1 MSHQHPRRT
10 ALEHGAAQVIVV
22 ARRHGT
28 ICPKARRYSTGPY
41 RAHVVSKLWMFL
53 MDCLEQMKTCF
64 TSTSVSL
71 LFLCLA
77 LLQASPHAAQKAR
90 ASVQSTVLA
99 RQLTTWTSSSRGTRN
114 TSTTPR
120 PTLSSSCDGS
130 SSMKHL
136 AASCRN
142 AGRNRLGTGVCNCY
156 CSTLHA
162 LHALHALHGGL
173 LRISFRWSTTATP
186 SPWATFG
193 SWPTTWRSF
202 LRWQAHREDREGL
215 LVFMPRRSRREWF
228 ESGKP
233 LSRSCIPVLRPGK

>member
-1 MSHQHPRRT
+1 MAPFAPRQGDT
-10 ALEHGAAQVIVV
+10 
-22 ARRHGT
+22 
-28 ICPKARRYSTGPY
+28 SWPY

-77 LLQASPHAAQKAR
+77 LLQASPHAAQKRVQVSNPQCWLGNWLLELRQAMGREIQAR
-90 ASVQSTVLA
+90 HPDQRQAVLA
-99 RQLTTWTSSSRGTRN
+99 MEAALWSIWLPVAGMLAET
-114 TSTTPR
+114 
-120 PTLSSSCDGS
+120 GS
-130 SSMKHL
+130 
-136 AASCRN
+136 AQGFVTAI
-142 AGRNRLGTGVCNCY
+142 V
-156 CSTLHA
+156 
-162 LHALHALHGGL
+162 ALHALHGGL